1 MRVLPD
7 QARCTP
13 WTRPRRQPK
22 PDAPAT
28 SQVAASCPGRPSQD
42 SRSRGPGRRGV
53 RTRRRSKPWWPVISS
68 SSTASEGTGSSRVTS
83 STSNGEAPSSA
94 TSATRAHPHQAG
106 GLQTDLG
113 DDVDAVNGVD
123 PPARRRH
130 RRRLPVPHP
139 SSPRGRRSRRG
150 RRRRNRPAGEEGARD
165 RPTSPDA
172 AGAAPAGRR
181 QSRCGWFPCSSSGRY
196 AGPSGRRPRGRRDPH
211 PSGARRGSGPAA
223 GPEPLRCR
231 RGASGEEEPRWWRWG
246 GGRSSS
252 SQRSSVNV
260 DSVRRRVRRTR
271 RRWDR

>member
-1 MRVLPD
+1 MH
-7 QARCTP
+7 
-13 WTRPRRQPK
+13 PRRAK
-22 PDAPAT
+22 W
-28 SQVAASCPGRPSQD
+28 
-42 SRSRGPGRRGV
+42 
-53 RTRRRSKPWWPVISS
+53 RRRVRGGPPRTHVVG
-68 SSTASEGTGSSRVTS
+68 ARGEGGAHKTS
-83 STSNGEAPSSA
+83 LEAVVAGHIEQLDGVGGDGQQQGDLVNLQRGGPLLGDVGDP
-94 TSATRAHPHQAG
+94 RAHPHQAG

-113 DDVDAVNGVD
+113 DDVDAVNGVA

-165 RPTSPDA
+165 GPTSPDA